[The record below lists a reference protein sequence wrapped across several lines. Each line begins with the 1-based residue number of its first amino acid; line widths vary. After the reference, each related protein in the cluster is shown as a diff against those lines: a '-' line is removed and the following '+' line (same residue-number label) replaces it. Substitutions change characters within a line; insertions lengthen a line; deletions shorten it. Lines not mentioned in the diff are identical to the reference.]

1 MAIRISSNKFYERFV
16 PGGWKP
22 GDPSEVLTPAGHQY
36 LRVHGVP
43 PPHDEVRADSAA
55 TGDGLRKI
63 THVDPETGRKLY
75 EFQSVDGSKRWM
87 DPWRCPLQEQ
97 VMLNKKEIPKDQF
110 TAVEAQWRADRARR
124 EQAAR
129 DLAAGMDVRFDLETG
144 ERVR

>member
-1 MAIRISSNKFYERFV
+1 MAIRTGSNKFYERFV

-63 THVDPETGRKLY
+63 THVDPETGRRTY
-75 EFQSVDGSKRWM
+75 EFENVGARKTWMQNFMSPAYRMLRVAKEPQTPEQNARFEASWRETQSQIASGKIEL
-87 DPWRCPLQEQ
+87 PEL
-97 VMLNKKEIPKDQF
+97 
-110 TAVEAQWRADRARR
+110 
-124 EQAAR
+124 
-129 DLAAGMDVRFDLETG
+129 
-144 ERVR
+144 